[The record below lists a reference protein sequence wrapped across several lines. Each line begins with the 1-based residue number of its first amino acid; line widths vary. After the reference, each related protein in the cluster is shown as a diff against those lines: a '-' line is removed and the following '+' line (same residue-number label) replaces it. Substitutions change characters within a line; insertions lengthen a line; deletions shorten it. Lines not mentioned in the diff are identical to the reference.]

1 MSYIDPEWIENE
13 QIKGDLLA
21 SDFDIEDCQRVTDN
35 EIELR
40 CLMTSPSIGVDDI
53 PVHETTG
60 YTTSPILMK
69 YGRLYLT
76 FVIARALRQ
85 AGSNNSQNDVYD
97 GIMTD
102 YYKEAM
108 DVANLITY
116 ELVLNIDKDPVSKQA
131 FMKVVPLY

>member
-1 MSYIDPEWIENE
+1 MSYINPEWIENE

-21 SDFDIEDCQRVTDN
+21 VDFDIEDCQRVTDN

-40 CLMTSPSIGVDDI
+40 CLMCNPSIGASDI
-53 PVHETTG
+53 PVDENTG
-60 YTTSPILMK
+60 FTTSPILMK

-97 GIMTD
+97 GIMVD

-108 DVANLITY
+108 DTTDFLTY
-116 ELVLNIDKDPVSKQA
+116 ELILNVDKDPVNNSA
-131 FMKVVPLY
+131 FINVIPLY

>member
-1 MSYIDPEWIENE
+1 MSYINPDWLENE

-21 SDFDIEDCQRVTDN
+21 IDFDITDCQRVTDS

-40 CLMTSPSIGVDDI
+40 CLMCNPSIGASDIPVDDI
-53 PVHETTG
+53 TG
-60 YTTSPILMK
+60 FTTSPILMK

-85 AGSNNSQNDVYD
+85 AGSSNSQNDVYD
-97 GIMTD
+97 GIMAD

-108 DVANLITY
+108 DVAQFITH
-116 ELVLNIDKDPVSKQA
+116 ELVLNADKDPVSNSA
-131 FMKVVPLY
+131 FINVVPLY